1 MEDANN
7 SQPPKP
13 SSGSRQTS
21 DSPRQTVSLR
31 SRPLKFEHFRVTFP
45 QEKVVQVTLT
55 RPDKLNCVDKTTSR
69 EIAGIW
75 EAFDQDE
82 SLLVGVITGEG
93 RAFCTGADLHGAC
106 FVFFFPFLSLWSPR
120 LGRVPPLWDKRMHG
134 CGVYVPHVLTWSPH
148 TQTEWNEMNRSGV
161 VNDMRAPGLAGL
173 PRRGGKKPIIAA
185 VNGICMG
192 GGFEMAANCD
202 VVIAASSAV
211 FALSEVRR
219 GIVPVAGSLPRLAS
233 TIGLQR
239 TMELALTGRSVG
251 ASELHAWGLVSR
263 VVGGGDDDDVVGAA
277 LRLAGEI
284 CANSPDAVIVGRLGV
299 RMAWETGNVEEAVS
313 ALAEQWYPRLVK
325 GANFA
330 EGIQAFAEKRPP
342 RWVGSKL

>member
-1 MEDANN
+1 MEDTYKYQ
-7 SQPPKP
+7 SSKP
-13 SSGSRQTS
+13 SPGPHDAS
-21 DSPRQTVSLR
+21 DKPRQPVSLR
-31 SRPLKFEHFRVTFP
+31 SRPLNFEHFRVTFP

-55 RPDKLNCVDKTTSR
+55 RTDKLNCVDKATSR
-69 EIAGIW
+69 EIAEIW

-93 RAFCTGADLHGAC
+93 RAFCTGADLH
-106 FVFFFPFLSLWSPR
+106 
-120 LGRVPPLWDKRMHG
+120 
-134 CGVYVPHVLTWSPH
+134 
-148 TQTEWNEMNRSGV
+148 EWNEMNRSGV
-161 VNDMRAPGLAGL
+161 VNDMGAPGLAGL

-202 VVIAASSAV
+202 LVIAASSAV
-211 FALSEVRR
+211 FALSEVKR

-239 TMELALTGRSVG
+239 TMELALTGRTVG
-251 ASELHAWGLVSR
+251 AAALHAWGLVSQ
-263 VVGGGDDDDVVGAA
+263 VVGDDDDVDVVGAA

-284 CANSPDAVIVGRLGV
+284 CGNSPDAVIVGRLGV
-299 RMAWETGNVEEAVS
+299 RMAWETGNVEEAVT

-342 RWVGSKL
+342 KWVGSKL